1 LLGHQSDGKFD
12 LKKGAATMKVDDAV
26 GVPERKWFVAQ
37 VGQNAEK
44 SSRDHLIRLGY
55 DAFVASKDE
64 IRSWSNGKQKHV
76 EVVIISTWV
85 FVHVTEEERRQIV
98 NLPFIKYFLTDK
110 AGRAND
116 FGVHPVAVIPQR
128 EMEKLQFML
137 YQNDQ
142 PVTFLSRPLK
152 AGDNVRVIRGSL
164 RGLEAQVTRYR
175 DGDTYLVVNVG
186 MLGCAMVRIALSDV
200 EPL

>member
-1 LLGHQSDGKFD
+1 MKNNSHWYV
-12 LKKGAATMKVDDAV
+12 AIVAT
-26 GVPERKWFVAQ
+26 
-37 VGQNAEK
+37 NSEK
-44 SSRDHLIRLGY
+44 SCRDRLVALGY
-55 DAFVASKDE
+55 EAWVASQQE
-64 IRSWSNGKQKHV
+64 ERVWRNGRRSTV
-76 EVVIISTWV
+76 ESVVIPLMV
-85 FVHVTEEERRQIV
+85 FIHATEQERRDIV

>member
-1 LLGHQSDGKFD
+1 MERSEKTVNAISEDTCRHWYVAIVATNSEKACRDRLVALGHE
-12 LKKGAATMKVDDAV
+12 A
-26 GVPERKWFVAQ
+26 W
-37 VGQNAEK
+37 
-44 SSRDHLIRLGY
+44 
-55 DAFVASKDE
+55 VASQE
-64 IRSWSNGKQKHV
+64 EMRVWRNGRRSTV
-76 EVVIISTWV
+76 ERVVIPLMV
-85 FVHVTEEERRQIV
+85 FVHATEQERRDIV

-152 AGDNVRVIRGSL
+152 AGGSVRVIRGSL

>member
-1 LLGHQSDGKFD
+1 MMYQNTVSLADSQ
-12 LKKGAATMKVDDAV
+12 
-26 GVPERKWFVAQ
+26 WFVAI
-37 VGQNAEK
+37 VATNSEK
-44 SSRDHLIRLGY
+44 ACRDRLVALGHE
-55 DAFVASKDE
+55 AWVASQE
-64 IRSWSNGKQKHV
+64 EMRVWRNGRRSTV
-76 EVVIISTWV
+76 ERVVIPLMV
-85 FVHVTEEERRQIV
+85 FIHATEQERRDIV